1 MESLA
6 YVFVKVVI
14 GIIIITIIL
23 NLIFYILHTAELERI
38 CTNIQVDNLYE
49 EIDPGDI
56 LIVRMTSMPERV
68 LTTTIA
74 EFSHYILVVKLP
86 DDNNKYILHTKN
98 EGIKPLLYPELPHNV
113 EIHGRKNN
121 YQLVE
126 LREYLSY
133 IQHKDKYI
141 VHLKTHQKHDY
152 TINIKELYKLKC
164 WKGYT
169 RRNCG
174 YLLLDYLKN
183 QGWSQQIRNY
193 SRDRAYYC
201 PVAIKLRLLRD
212 DNYTHEGTYKLY

>member
-6 YVFVKVVI
+6 YAFIKVVI
-14 GIIIITIIL
+14 GIIVITIIL
-23 NLIFYILHTAELERI
+23 SFIFYILCTAEIQRI
-38 CTNIQVDNLYE
+38 STDIDVDNLYE
-49 EIDPGDI
+49 KIDAGDI
-56 LIVRMTSMPERV
+56 LIVRMTSLPERI
-68 LTTTIA
+68 LTTVISDI
-74 EFSHYILVVKLP
+74 SHYTLVVKLP

-98 EGIKPLLYPELPHNV
+98 LGIKPLLHPELAHNV

-141 VHLKTHQKHDY
+141 VHLKTHNKHDY

-174 YLLLDYLKN
+174 YLTLNYLKN
-183 QGWSQQIRNY
+183 QGWSKQEQ
-193 SRDRAYYC
+193 SFSKDRAYYC
-201 PVAIKLRLLRD
+201 PSAIRLRLLRD
-212 DNYTHEGTYKLY
+212 DNYTYEGIYKLC